1 MRAIFETQFELGHT
15 PIGEISFDPRSRD
28 DIPAVLRGLQ
38 DIFTHRGTRERVFAI
53 LREHLG
59 AKVDLRRGRPGLCL
73 WRIFV
78 LGTLQK
84 ALDCDFDRLVELA
97 NFHTALRQM
106 LGHADFGDKHQYRLQ
121 TVIDNVRLL
130 TEEALQQINAVVVA
144 RGHQLLKHKN
154 SDPLHCRADSAVA
167 KTHVEWPTD
176 VRLLWDALRRL
187 IRKLARLCQQHAI
200 AGWRKSQ
207 AWIKQIERAFY
218 QVRTSRQWRSTSKV
232 ADYLAL
238 CRTIV
243 SKAAPTQAIL
253 RQNDVES
260 AEVSWYLRTGG
271 KLIDQVSRRLIKG
284 EKIPHGQ
291 KLFSVHEPHTRWINK
306 GKAGVM
312 AELGVPVC
320 VLEDQHQF
328 ILRHYVQHE
337 GGDQDM
343 IVPFLAAAKR
353 RYPAL
358 ASCSMDKGFYTP
370 ANREALDELLDLNV
384 MPKKGRHRKA
394 DRERETHLDFVA
406 ARRQHPAVESAIN
419 NLHHRGMSLVRTH
432 GKAGFD
438 RTLALVVV
446 ATNVHRIGQVL
457 KQKEARRRK
466 WRQARSRAQ

>member
-1 MRAIFETQFELGHT
+1 M
-15 PIGEISFDPRSRD
+15 
-28 DIPAVLRGLQ
+28 
-38 DIFTHRGTRERVFAI
+38 
-53 LREHLG
+53 
-59 AKVDLRRGRPGLCL
+59 
-73 WRIFV
+73 
-78 LGTLQK
+78 
-84 ALDCDFDRLVELA
+84 
-97 NFHTALRQM
+97 
-106 LGHADFGDKHQYRLQ
+106 
-121 TVIDNVRLL
+121 
-130 TEEALQQINAVVVA
+130 
-144 RGHQLLKHKN
+144 
-154 SDPLHCRADSAVA
+154 
-167 KTHVEWPTD
+167 
-176 VRLLWDALRRL
+176 
-187 IRKLARLCQQHAI
+187 
-200 AGWRKSQ
+200 
-207 AWIKQIERAFY
+207 
-218 QVRTSRQWRSTSKV
+218 
-232 ADYLAL
+232 
-238 CRTIV
+238 
-243 SKAAPTQAIL
+243 
-253 RQNDVES
+253 
-260 AEVSWYLRTGG
+260 
-271 KLIDQVSRRLIKG
+271 
-284 EKIPHGQ
+284 
-291 KLFSVHEPHTRWINK
+291 HEPHTRWINK

-394 DRERETHLDFVA
+394 DRERETHPDFVA